1 MELVIIKNYE
11 SLDDYMIRN
20 KEFFSQPLVKG
31 FFESDPSHMD
41 LLEKAVIQK
50 DESSQ
55 KLLDSLFRE
64 HFSLYRLVKYI
75 STLSH
80 FFSID
85 YDKRLRKHK
94 NRYPTIL
101 DKPVN
106 DSDKGEKMIDLLA
119 YNQQKSIQLD
129 MDLELIDT
137 IENDELFLALQSLNP
152 KERQILHLIIM
163 ENKKQVDIA
172 QLFDETPQNV
182 AATKKKAIKKIQ
194 KQLNIQKSSE
204 EKLK

>member
-1 MELVIIKNYE
+1 
-11 SLDDYMIRN
+11 
-20 KEFFSQPLVKG
+20 
-31 FFESDPSHMD
+31 MD
-41 LLEKAVIQK
+41 LLEKVVIQK
-50 DESSQ
+50 DESARR
-55 KLLDSLFRE
+55 LLDSLFRE

-85 YDKRLRKHK
+85 YDKKLRKHK

-101 DKPVN
+101 DKPVKDSEN
-106 DSDKGEKMIDLLA
+106 DDKMIDYLS
-119 YNQQKSIQLD
+119 YSQQKNVQLD

-137 IENDELFLALQSLNP
+137 IENDELFHALQSLNP

-172 QLFDETPQNV
+172 QLFGETPQNV
-182 AATKKKAIKKIQ
+182 ANTKKNAIKKIQ
-194 KQLNIQKSSE
+194 KQLNIKKCFE
-204 EKLK
+204 EN